1 MFCKVTLIGR
11 ICTDIS
17 QVNGG
22 IKFSVAYKGT
32 KRGEDG
38 LYISEF
44 IDCLCFGETAKNL
57 TQYISKGDLLYIE
70 GTLTQGEYVNQQ
82 GQKIKTISVFVG
94 MFKQLSKKQQ
104 SGQVGQYEQVNANA
118 YKKQSY
124 AKSYAKK
131 APAQNKVSEAEV
143 FGNDNSQ
150 MPF

>member
-11 ICTDIS
+11 ISNDIS

-57 TQYISKGDLLYIE
+57 TQYIGKGDLLYIE
-70 GTLTQGEYVNQQ
+70 GNLTQGEYVNQQ

-94 MFKQLSKKQQ
+94 MFRQLSKKQQ
-104 SGQVGQYEQVNANA
+104 TGQNELNAN
-118 YKKQSY
+118 KKQGYTKKQY
-124 AKSYAKK
+124 APKN
-131 APAQNKVSEAEV
+131 QVSEAEV

>member
-70 GTLTQGEYVNQQ
+70 GTLTQGEYVNKQ
-82 GQKIKTISVFVG
+82 GQNVKTISVFVG
-94 MFKQLSKKQQ
+94 MFRQLSKKQQ
-104 SGQVGQYEQVNANA
+104 TGQGQYEQVNASA
-118 YKKQSY
+118 YKKQD
-124 AKSYAKK
+124 YAKK
-131 APAQNKVSEAEV
+131 APAKSNASEAEV

>member
-82 GQKIKTISVFVG
+82 GQKVKTISVFVG

-104 SGQVGQYEQVNANA
+104 TGQGQYEQVNASA
-118 YKKQSY
+118 YKKQG
-124 AKSYAKK
+124 YAKK
-131 APAQNKVSEAEV
+131 APVKSKASEAEV